1 MSYLLQLLDFIL
13 HIDNYLFLLIQDYG
27 VWIYAILFL
36 IIFLS
41 NPRVLRHFFIKMDII
56 NTECGCIYG
65 IKPQ

>member
-36 IIFLS
+36 IIFI
-41 NPRVLRHFFIKMDII
+41 V
-56 NTECGCIYG
+56 
-65 IKPQ
+65 